1 MRPSGYAFTII
12 GGLAFVAGAIGECFR
27 EPNPPMVAVI
37 VSGLLNPIFFI
48 GLPLGVYWLRRSK
61 KSHPLAAVD
70 SGKPDSTV
78 PCEEQEQ
85 PCTVNRTDDA
95 MHWYHT
101 TGGLLTILTTC
112 ICIGIIAAIFFGGPS
127 LPPGNAS
134 TSSAVARPASNSV
147 SDEEHRFVEGY
158 RTAKVCQP
166 VKGELHFGL
175 ENLRGI
181 RSVSVVVSIQDSL
194 TRDENT
200 FIATVQ
206 PDIELRLRQAGIK
219 VVEPSPLTDALL
231 FVDVKGMWSPS
242 GTICTWI
249 TETRALQDAHVVRHG
264 QHYQMFVCIWRDMS
278 IQLVGSDHFGGFTSQ
293 VAQQTTSLLNDWL
306 AANQP

>member
-1 MRPSGYAFTII
+1 MQARIC
-12 GGLAFVAGAIGECFR
+12 GGPGWATTQVYPARGPC
-27 EPNPPMVAVI
+27 NPV
-37 VSGLLNPIFFI
+37 FFI
-48 GLPLGVYWLRRSK
+48 GFPLGIYWLRRSK
-61 KSHPLAAVD
+61 KSHPLAAIA
-70 SGKPDSTV
+70 SGKPGSTV
-78 PCEEQEQ
+78 PCEELEQ
-85 PCTVNRTDDA
+85 PCTVNRTDDT

-112 ICIGIIAAIFFGGPS
+112 ICICIIAAIFFGGPS

-134 TSSAVARPASNSV
+134 TSIAVARPASNSV

-194 TRDENT
+194 SRDENT

-206 PDIELRLRQAGIK
+206 PNIELRLRQSGIK
-219 VVEPSPLTDALL
+219 VVEPSPLTDVLL
-231 FVDVKGMWSPS
+231 FVDVKGMWTPG
-242 GTICTWI
+242 GTMCTWI
-249 TETRALQDAHVVRHG
+249 TETRVMQDAHVIRHG
-264 QHYQMFVCIWRDMS
+264 QHYQMFVCIWRDLS
-278 IQLVGSDHFGGFTSQ
+278 IELVGSDHFGGFTSQ